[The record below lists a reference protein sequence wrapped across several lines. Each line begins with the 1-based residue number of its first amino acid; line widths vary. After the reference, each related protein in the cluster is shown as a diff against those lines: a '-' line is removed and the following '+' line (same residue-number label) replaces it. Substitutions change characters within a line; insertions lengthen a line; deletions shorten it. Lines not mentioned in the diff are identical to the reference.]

1 MKILQGRK
9 WQEGEDWFVSPQKY
23 ASLFSSFFNRSE
35 ARPKV
40 PTIYLYGNPN
50 QWNAYFEVILLISNM
65 FFSIWTSWKDEK
77 FVRNILCSPLVL
89 MLYTWK
95 FNAVWILPAS

>member
-23 ASLFSSFFNRSE
+23 VSLFFSFFNRSE

-40 PTIYLYGNPN
+40 PTLYYYGNPN
-50 QWNAYFEVILLISNM
+50 QLNTYFELIQAN
-65 FFSIWTSWKDEK
+65 FTYFEYVLVFELVEK
-77 FVRNILCSPLVL
+77 MKSL
-89 MLYTWK
+89 
-95 FNAVWILPAS
+95 

>member
-1 MKILQGRK
+1 MDNLKNEAYQMKIPQGRK

-40 PTIYLYGNPN
+40 PTIYLYCNPN
-50 QWNAYFEVILLISNM
+50 QLNAYFELIQAN
-65 FFSIWTSWKDEK
+65 FTYFKYALVFELVEK
-77 FVRNILCSPLVL
+77 IKSL
-89 MLYTWK
+89 
-95 FNAVWILPAS
+95 